1 MQPTKTTRQRLPLR
15 RTTRWAM
22 GAVIITMVMTSPV
35 LTALSIGLLPEHI
48 KATESERFI
57 SELGLI
63 AGGYGIKLAVVLTAS
78 SLLLFAANTAI
89 IGSYHVFLAL
99 VKGGFLPQIMA
110 VRNPTF
116 TRRMSLSQSPRSCP
130 PWLFFLAMVR
140 CKS

>member
-1 MQPTKTTRQRLPLR
+1 M
-15 RTTRWAM
+15 
-22 GAVIITMVMTSPV
+22 
-35 LTALSIGLLPEHI
+35 LTALSIGLLPEHF

-63 AGGYGIKLAVVLTAS
+63 VGGYGIKLAVVLTAS

-99 VKGGFLPQIMA
+99 VKGGFLPQILA

-116 TRRMSLSQSPRSCP
+116 NTPHIAVAIATIVPALVIFLSGGADAN
-130 PWLFFLAMVR
+130 LG
-140 CKS
+140 